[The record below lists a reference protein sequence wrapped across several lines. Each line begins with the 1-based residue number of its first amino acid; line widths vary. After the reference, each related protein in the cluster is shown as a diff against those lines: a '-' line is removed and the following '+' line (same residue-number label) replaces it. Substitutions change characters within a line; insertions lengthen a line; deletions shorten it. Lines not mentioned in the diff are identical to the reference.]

1 MSEANKEEIEKCK
14 QIAQAALAGGDA
26 EKASRFLQ
34 KAKRMCPTD
43 TSIDELLAKVPEAS
57 ASPPH
62 TRSAPEMGSEGPR
75 QRSTAGSASASN
87 VRTTKESWLRSPCLK
102 NIR

>member
-1 MSEANKEEIEKCK
+1 MSKIFMDFQGLSSGCSTLE
-14 QIAQAALAGGDA
+14 A

-43 TSIDELLAKVPEAS
+43 TSIDELLAKVQAEAS
-57 ASPPH
+57 ASPASPPRH

-75 QRSTAGSASASN
+75 QRSTAGTASASN
-87 VRTTKESWLRSPCLK
+87 VRTTKES
-102 NIR
+102 